1 MQRQTYV
8 LTYAFAITLAKY
20 AANKTI
26 LLLMP
31 IIDLKIYLNKHSYFT
46 SLILIMKKM
55 TIINR

>member
-31 IIDLKIYLNKHSYFT
+31 IIDLKIYLN
-46 SLILIMKKM
+46 
-55 TIINR
+55 